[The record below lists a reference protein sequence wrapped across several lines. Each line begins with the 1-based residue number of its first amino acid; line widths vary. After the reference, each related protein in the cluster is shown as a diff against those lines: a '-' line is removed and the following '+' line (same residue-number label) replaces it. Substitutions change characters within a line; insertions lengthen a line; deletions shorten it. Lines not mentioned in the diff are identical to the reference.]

1 MSKLTQ
7 IVATLE
13 QVTADLRRYSSPK
26 HIDQAVLAA
35 LADDDLSTDALAAL
49 IHRRRADVF
58 RVVKLMAAAGTIVR
72 RGQKWSLIDGR

>member
-1 MSKLTQ
+1 MSHLTT

-13 QVTADLRRYSSPK
+13 QVVADLRRYSSHK
-26 HIDQAVLAA
+26 HIDLAVLDC

-58 RVVKLMAAAGTIVR
+58 RVIKLMEAAGTIVR
-72 RGQKWSLIDGR
+72 IGQKWSRVHGR